1 MASTAGD
8 RSWWASDGWRISPA
22 SCWTAV
28 AVASAVGNG
37 SGWTS
42 YTRRSSPIPC
52 LSCES
57 RIGCSKFSLKSLNLS
72 NEFSVDMLCEITVRE
87 FSACLPLIAQCT
99 QPVAHGD
106 CLLAGEIW
114 KTVPSMRKKN
124 CISQTA
130 SKVVA
135 VSGIGKRRA
144 TTTWSPFKHEAMGD
158 CSMSPARGLKRE
170 SCMNFDMSIASLPAD
185 AI

>member
-1 MASTAGD
+1 
-8 RSWWASDGWRISPA
+8 
-22 SCWTAV
+22 
-28 AVASAVGNG
+28 VASAVGNG
-37 SGWTS
+37 SWWTS
-42 YTRRSSPIPC
+42 YTRRSCPIPC
-52 LSCES
+52 LSSES

-87 FSACLPLIAQCT
+87 FSTCLPLIAQCT

-114 KTVPSMRKKN
+114 RLPSMRKKN

-135 VSGIGKRRA
+135 GSGISKRR
-144 TTTWSPFKHEAMGD
+144 TTTTRSPFKHEAMGD
-158 CSMSPARGLKRE
+158 CSMSPARGLKHE
-170 SCMNFDMSIASLPAD
+170 SGMNFDMSIASLPAD